1 MSNSFIFDNNS
12 SNFDG
17 LILLGSY
24 TTSDLS
30 QTNINIISIYG
41 MQDGDGTPTI
51 SNEQQITLSSDLI
64 SEFILNN

>member
-41 MQDGDGTPTI
+41 MQDGDDTPTI
-51 SNEQQITLSSDLI
+51 SNKQQITLSSDLI
-64 SEFILNN
+64 SNFILNN

>member
-51 SNEQQITLSSDLI
+51 SNEQQITLASDLI
-64 SEFILNN
+64 SKFILNN

>member
-64 SEFILNN
+64 SKFILNN

>member
-41 MQDGDGTPTI
+41 MQDGDDTPTI
-51 SNEQQITLSSDLI
+51 SNKQQIMLSSDLI
-64 SEFILNN
+64 SDFILNN

>member
-1 MSNSFIFDNNS
+1 MSNSFLFDNNS

-41 MQDGDGTPTI
+41 MQDGDGTTTI
-51 SNEQQITLSSDLI
+51 SNEQQITLASDLI
-64 SEFILNN
+64 SKFILNN